1 MTTERASEID
11 TLIKHPLRRDDVD
24 VHELGGEAVIF
35 DPVNGALHRLDAAA
49 WSIWQR
55 CDGTHS
61 VESIAK
67 RFATCRGV
75 GLDDAAAVVNKTLGT
90 FAAQELLRGG
100 VDVDSD
106 LGESPPVKSSVAN
119 SALHPT
125 RRDVLRGGA
134 AKIVLAAPIISTFF
148 VRPAYASTVSPH
160 GAGGCK
166 NVGFSCAQNQ
176 DCCGNETLQTACQD
190 SACCVETNQPGCQ
203 KDEDCCGGDE
213 CIAGTCLEP

>member
-1 MTTERASEID
+1 MTGKIAPEVHTTAV
-11 TLIKHPLRRDDVD
+11 HPNPRDDLE
-24 VHELGGEAVIF
+24 VHELDGEAGIF
-35 DPVNGALHRLDAAA
+35 DPLNGALHRRDAAA

-75 GLDDAAAVVNKTLGT
+75 GLDEAAAVVNKTLGT

-106 LGESPPVKSSVAN
+106 LCESPPVESSVAN

-125 RRDVLRGGA
+125 RRDVLRSSA
-134 AKIVLAAPIISTFF
+134 ARIALAAPIVSTFF

-166 NVGFSCAQNQ
+166 NVGFSCAQQQ
-176 DCCGNETLQTACQD
+176 DCCGNETLQTACQN
-190 SACCVETNQPGCQ
+190 SACCIDTNQSGCQ
-203 KDEDCCGGDE
+203 KDEDCCGGDT
-213 CIAGTCLEP
+213 CIAGTCIEP